1 MRRSS
6 LMMTS
11 ALVVA
16 AVAAGEVRAQEEDL
30 PSRERMWDIIQQQ
43 QERIDQLEG
52 EQQETEAKVEAT
64 GDMVQNVAEEARK
77 GPSGW
82 FENTQIGGYGEV
94 HFTGDTSLEGGEG
107 GEAGGSGEANATA
120 KRFVLEVGH
129 QFNEN
134 MRFFSELEV
143 ENALIFGGE
152 DSEGE
157 VELEQLWAAYDIAER
172 HEVRGGVEL
181 IPVGVIN
188 ETHEPN
194 TFFGTQR
201 PIVERRIIPTTW
213 WEASASLRGQLGNGF
228 SYDAMIHTGLDASLE
243 GAEGG
248 EGGEVVANN
257 AFNAGASTQS
267 AANATAE
274 SGAGTLRL
282 QWSGMPGVTLSATG
296 QYQEDVTQD
305 ENDVEATLFETH
317 ADIERGPWGF
327 RAMYARWDFYG
338 DTSRDF
344 TNDAG
349 DVIASTSVEGLGRDQ
364 QWGWY
369 VQPSYTFQNVG
380 PGELGLFGRVSMID
394 DQAGQ
399 DSIDSRFTEF
409 NFGTNYWL
417 DPNLVVKANYAHQTF
432 EDERD
437 DEGSFNLALGLQF

>member
-6 LMMTS
+6 LLMTS
-11 ALVVA
+11 ALVAA
-16 AVAAGEVRAQEEDL
+16 AVTAGQARAQDEDL
-30 PSRERMWDIIQQQ
+30 PSRERMWEIIQQQ
-43 QERIDQLEG
+43 QERIDELEG
-52 EQQETEAKVEAT
+52 KQQETEAKVEAT
-64 GDMVQNVAEEARK
+64 GDMVQNVADEARQ

-82 FENTQIGGYGEV
+82 FEDTQIGGYGEV
-94 HFTGDTSLEGGEG
+94 HYTGDNALEGGEG
-107 GEAGGSGEANATA
+107 GEVGNGDAEATA

-134 MRFFSELEV
+134 LRFFSELEV
-143 ENALIFGGE
+143 ENALVFGGE

-157 VELEQLWAAYDIAER
+157 VELEQLWTAYDIAR
-172 HEVRGGVEL
+172 NHEVRGGVEL

-194 TFFGTQR
+194 TFYGTQR

-213 WEASASLRGQLGNGF
+213 WEASASLRGQLGGGF
-228 SYDAMIHTGLDASLE
+228 SYDAMVHTGLDASLTGAE

-248 EGGEVVANN
+248 EAGN
-257 AFNAGASTQS
+257 AFNAAGSTQS

-305 ENDVEATLFETH
+305 RNDVEATLFETH

-327 RAMYARWDFYG
+327 RAMYARWDFHDDVQQDIDFDG
-338 DTSRDF
+338 DGTATTVSLENTF
-344 TNDAG
+344 
-349 DVIASTSVEGLGRDQ
+349 GRDE

-369 VQPSYTFQNVG
+369 LQPSYTFQNVG
-380 PGELGLFGRVSMID
+380 PGKLGVFGRVSMID
-394 DQAGQ
+394 DQAGR
-399 DSIDSRFTEF
+399 DAVDSRFTEF
-409 NFGTNYWL
+409 NVGTNYWL
-417 DPNLVVKANYAHQTF
+417 DPNMVLKANYAHQTF
-432 EDERD
+432 EDGRD